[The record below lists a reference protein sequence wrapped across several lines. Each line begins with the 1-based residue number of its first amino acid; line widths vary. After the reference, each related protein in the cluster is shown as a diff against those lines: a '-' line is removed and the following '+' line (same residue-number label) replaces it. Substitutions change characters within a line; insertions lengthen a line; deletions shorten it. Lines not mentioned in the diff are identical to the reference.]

1 MAGSAR
7 QREPTAA
14 RQGAEIP
21 KHGTAPHPRT
31 SNAFL
36 TRLELSPNEE
46 WFSISL
52 SHASVAQITCTF
64 FAQSVYKNEHRPS
77 GRGAGARAH
86 RVSGECG
93 VRSLGGADL
102 QPEGS
107 AALGVVKEAPAVFA
121 FHDAELGHPAR
132 PDAEGNLA
140 TRANPVSY
148 SHDTTGSVAF
158 LSEIVFAKDLH
169 GQSGA

>member
-1 MAGSAR
+1 VWGER
-7 QREPTAA
+7 
-14 RQGAEIP
+14 
-21 KHGTAPHPRT
+21 
-31 SNAFL
+31 FL
-36 TRLELSPNEE
+36 S
-46 WFSISL
+46 
-52 SHASVAQITCTF
+52 
-64 FAQSVYKNEHRPS
+64 
-77 GRGAGARAH
+77 
-86 RVSGECG
+86 
-93 VRSLGGADL
+93 GADL

-107 AALGVVKEAPAVFA
+107 AALGVVKEAPTVFA

-148 SHDTTGSVAF
+148 RHDTTGSVAF